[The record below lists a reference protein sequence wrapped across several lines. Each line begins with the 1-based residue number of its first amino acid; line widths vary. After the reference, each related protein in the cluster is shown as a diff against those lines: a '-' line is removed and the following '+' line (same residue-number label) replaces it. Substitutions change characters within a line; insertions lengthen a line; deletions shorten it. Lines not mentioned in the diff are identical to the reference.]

1 MKQIVGIR
9 FKNTGKVYYFD
20 PGDLELKK
28 GQHVIVDTVSG
39 EEYAE
44 VAIEKMQIEDEKLN
58 EPLKSVVR
66 VSTEKDDKLYQEFK
80 SKEDNA
86 FQVCL

>member
-9 FKNTGKVYYFD
+9 FKNTGKIYYFN
-20 PGDLELKK
+20 PGSLIIEK
-28 GQHVIVDTVSG
+28 GQHVIVDTVTG

-66 VSTEKDDKLYQEFK
+66 VSTAKDDKLYQQF
-80 SKEDNA
+80 
-86 FQVCL
+86 